1 MEKDGKVT
9 DAILDYEQAKRFA
22 AYDDWQPKLRA
33 AIAKKSESS
42 YPLHLIYLL
51 LLQEKVVFFTLLPP
65 LSLPLLPLSSL
76 IYLFPSNSPTHFSF
90 DFTKAERPKS
100 TLRPLS
106 RTKRSNSF
114 HFRAQNPIVTNFT
127 GMTWHFHIGH
137 SKIF

>member
-51 LLQEKVVFFTLLPP
+51 LLQEKVV
-65 LSLPLLPLSSL
+65 SSL
-76 IYLFPSNSPTHFSF
+76 FYLPYPYPFSRFPPSFIYSLQIHQPTSPL
-90 DFTKAERPKS
+90 
-100 TLRPLS
+100 TLR
-106 RTKRSNSF
+106 K
-114 HFRAQNPIVTNFT
+114 QNDLKVLFDRYPGLKEATASIL
-127 GMTWHFHIGH
+127 GH
-137 SKIF
+137 KTQS